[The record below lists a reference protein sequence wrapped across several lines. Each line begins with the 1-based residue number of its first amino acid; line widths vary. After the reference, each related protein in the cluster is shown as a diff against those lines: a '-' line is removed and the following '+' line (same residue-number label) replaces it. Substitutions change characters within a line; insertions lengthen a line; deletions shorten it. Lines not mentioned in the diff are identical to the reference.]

1 MSKNNENTVP
11 NKDDEQPY
19 FGVILAFISLVF
31 GFVLFV
37 AWDSF
42 GPEVLMKMIG
52 MFFVLFG
59 ICGFGVEIT
68 NKIKND
74 GALELAIGLSMS
86 LSILM
91 LNNTFAGFPNLLSL
105 IIGAVALLFVLVS
118 IFRFVPK
125 YNSNRLFE
133 DSTLEDGAKTFY
145 KWLLIIGN
153 MSGAVVSIYNLV
165 EIAFLK

>member
-19 FGVILAFISLVF
+19 LGGIISFISLVF
-31 GFVLFV
+31 GFILFV

-42 GPEVLMKMIG
+42 GSEVLMKMIG

-105 IIGAVALLFVLVS
+105 C
-118 IFRFVPK
+118 
-125 YNSNRLFE
+125 
-133 DSTLEDGAKTFY
+133 
-145 KWLLIIGN
+145 W
-153 MSGAVVSIYNLV
+153 
-165 EIAFLK
+165 